1 MATNMQD
8 IQRKR
13 ERDRES
19 ALLTNYG
26 NPETILGRM
35 AIVKVKTTKDK
46 INKNVMKMN
55 KMNKNVMLENHGAK
69 TQKICSSEDKSGKKK
84 INKQKTLKNQVQ
96 DFDFILRAME
106 KFPKLYNIKSFPCHL
121 TLMFK
126 QALLFP

>member
-1 MATNMQD
+1 MATNMQG

-55 KMNKNVMLENHGAK
+55 KNVMLENHGAK

-84 INKQKTLKNQVQ
+84 INKQKTLKHQVQ